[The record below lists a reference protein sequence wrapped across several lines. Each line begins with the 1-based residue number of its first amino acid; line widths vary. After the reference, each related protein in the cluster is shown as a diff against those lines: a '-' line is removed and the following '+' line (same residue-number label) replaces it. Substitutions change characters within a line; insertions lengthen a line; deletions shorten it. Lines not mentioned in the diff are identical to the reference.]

1 MTQVFFTKRFTK
13 KQDCHKQIAY
23 WALLPIKNA
32 LLCVFLLTLPFTAS
46 AQYEELEI
54 DSAAA
59 DTEATTCTEICGVK
73 FGEEFENAK
82 SILENKFGREQAY
95 AENYELIFA
104 NKSYAGVWFDT
115 LIFGFQSDGT
125 NTYFNKC
132 VLCLTAKN
140 AEDAKRKR
148 DYLYQVLSDKY
159 FMLSKIDTDKFKY
172 YVGGTSPVNEDDFGF
187 YIDVFHKGNF
197 WSARLYYGPYNYVNE
212 EF

>member
-1 MTQVFFTKRFTK
+1 MTQIFFTKRFTK
-13 KQDCHKQIAY
+13 KQDCHKQIAH
-23 WALLPIKNA
+23 WPLLPIKQA
-32 LLCVFLLTLPFTAS
+32 LSCAFLLTLPFTAS

-82 SILENKFGREQAY
+82 NILENKLGREQAY
-95 AENYELIFA
+95 AENYELIFS
-104 NKSYAGVWFDT
+104 NKSYAGVSFDT
-115 LIFGFQSDGT
+115 LIFGFQSDGA

-132 VLCLTAKN
+132 VLCITAKN
-140 AEDAKRKR
+140 AEDAKKKR

-159 FMLSKIDTDKFKY
+159 FMLSKTDNENFKY
-172 YVGGTSPVNEDDFGF
+172 YVGGTSPINEDAFGF
-187 YIDVFHKGNF
+187 YIDIFHKGKF